1 MCVACIFFDIAIHI
15 SNVYIYIYIMLY
27 LVSSQFKLKFQM
39 DGKALMASIFAIK
52 Q

>member
-15 SNVYIYIYIMLY
+15 SNIYIYIMLY